1 MTSRTNSWSLALLSA
16 LLLLGCGAD
25 GAPSAEAIAVSG
37 IDWEAKRVDDD
48 VAEAF
53 GAAAAQSA
61 DPVTDVTA
69 SADYRRHA
77 IAVMARRALRHLFE
91 EDSA

>member
-1 MTSRTNSWSLALLSA
+1 MRS
-16 LLLLGCGAD
+16 
-25 GAPSAEAIAVSG
+25 PSAEAIAVSG